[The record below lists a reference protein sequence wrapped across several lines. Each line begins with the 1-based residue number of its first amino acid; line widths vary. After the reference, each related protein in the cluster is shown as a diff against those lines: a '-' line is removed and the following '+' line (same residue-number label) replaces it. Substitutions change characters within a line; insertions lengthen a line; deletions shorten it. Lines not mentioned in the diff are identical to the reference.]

1 MTRRRTHHRRES
13 PELVMLAEI
22 NQRLVRIESNID
34 QVKEIATRNGAIS
47 GAVAGTV
54 SGGLVATGIYLIKA
68 RLGLG

>member
-1 MTRRRTHHRRES
+1 MTRRRTAHRRAS
-13 PELVMLAEI
+13 PELAMLSEI

-54 SGGLVATGIYLIKA
+54 SGSLVATGIYLIKA